1 MPITK
6 LEDWQAWVDNNQDPY
21 GKCCID
27 VARKVMEFL
36 DEEPNTPI
44 EKGEGHFGVSGLIN
58 RADESIKAGGIT
70 GFMAGAVATMVSHC
84 HSRGEEFRKMW
95 NLDTQI
101 GSEGEKAN
109 EGKGVLNPALLKLL
123 G

>member
-1 MPITK
+1 MSIIK
-6 LEDWQAWVDNNQDPY
+6 QEDWQSWVDNNQDNY

-44 EKGEGHFGVSGLIN
+44 TKGWNEFGVNGLIS
-58 RADESIKAGGIT
+58 RADKAINAGGIT
-70 GFMAGAVATMVSHC
+70 GFMAGAVASMVSHC
-84 HSRGEEFRKMW
+84 HSRGEEFRKVW
-95 NLDTQI
+95 NLDIQI
-101 GSEGEKAN
+101 KNEGEKAN
-109 EGKGVLNPALLKLL
+109 EKEGAVLNPALLNI